1 MRRGYYRNHL
11 EPLDCPFAGALPEN
25 GSAPHA
31 APGVKWIRRAQQFAL
46 EPIELAGRLARNLGS
61 DEIDRFD
68 QVLPVLPG
76 SMTIYGSSP
85 YSTGVISYHLNS
97 IQKTPPGQARRALK
111 RWAESENRPVNVFV
125 NTPAMDPLSP
135 PLAV

>member
-11 EPLDCPFAGALPEN
+11 EQPLDYPFLAILTAN

-31 APGVKWIRRAQQFAL
+31 APGGKWIRRGQQFAL
-46 EPIELAGRLARNLGS
+46 EHIKRAGRLARNLGT

-76 SMTIYGSSP
+76 SMTIWLLAH
-85 YSTGVISYHLNS
+85 I
-97 IQKTPPGQARRALK
+97 A
-111 RWAESENRPVNVFV
+111 WA
-125 NTPAMDPLSP
+125 
-135 PLAV
+135 

>member
-11 EPLDCPFAGALPEN
+11 EPLDCPFAGALHEN

-61 DEIDRFD
+61 DEIDRFN
-68 QVLPVLPG
+68 QFLPG

-135 PLAV
+135 PLSV